1 MNYSEQLKNKII
13 TVEKALSLVKSNDEI
28 VTSLG
33 PCEATL
39 FMSRLHEIR
48 DIVENVTVVSMLSAL
63 DYKYH
68 TDPSMAGHFINESTF
83 FAGPA
88 RKAHSTGLV
97 SYIPT
102 HLRYAGINRL
112 DYKTPNIFIGAVTP
126 MDKHGFFSLSLST
139 VYERDS
145 LEKADVVIFE
155 VNKNLPRIFG
165 DTSVHISQVDY
176 VYESDEKVPE
186 LSPKEPSEKDFIIGQ
201 YIADLVD
208 DGATIQLGI
217 GGIPN
222 AVAKS
227 LMTKKDLGIHTEMI
241 TEGVVDLFEAG
252 VVNNSKKTL
261 HKNKII
267 GAFAFGS
274 QRLYD
279 FLDDNPCIEMKRCS
293 YVNNPYTLAKNNK
306 MTSINTSLSVDLT
319 GQCAS
324 ESLGFK
330 QYSGTGGQTDTGIGA
345 QMSPGGKS
353 IIALYSTAKNG
364 TISSIVPSHYMGAA
378 ITYSRNDVQYIVTE
392 YGVANLRGKSIR
404 ERVDSLIAIAHPD
417 FRQELKK
424 EAVKNRIW

>member
-1 MNYSEQLKNKII
+1 MNYLEQLKNKTI
-13 TVEKALSLVKSNDEI
+13 TVDDALALVKSNYEI

-39 FMSRLHEIR
+39 FMANLHKIKDR
-48 DIVENVTVVSMLSAL
+48 VENVTVVSMLSGL
-63 DYKYH
+63 NYKYH
-68 TDPSMAGHFINESTF
+68 TDPSMTGHFINESTF

-88 RKAHSTGLV
+88 RNSHSTGLV

-112 DYKTPNIFIGAVTP
+112 DYKTPNIFVGAVAP

-145 LEKADVVIFE
+145 LENADIVIFE
-155 VNKNLPRIFG
+155 IKKDLPRIFG
-165 DTSVHISQVDY
+165 DTSVHISQVNY
-176 VYESDEKVPE
+176 VYESSDPVPE
-186 LSPKEPSEKDFIIGQ
+186 LSPKTPSEKDLIIGQ
-201 YIADLVD
+201 HIADLID
-208 DGATIQLGI
+208 DGSTIQLGI

-252 VVNNSKKTL
+252 VVTNSKKTL

-267 GAFAFGS
+267 GSFAFGS
-274 QRLYD
+274 KRLYD
-279 FLDDNPCIEMKRCS
+279 FLDDNPSVEMKRCS
-293 YVNNPYTLAKNNK
+293 YVNNPYILAQNYK

-364 TISSIVPSHYMGAA
+364 TISSIVPSHYLGAA

-404 ERVDSLIAIAHPD
+404 ERVSSLIAIAHPN
-417 FRQELKK
+417 FREELKE
-424 EAVKNRIW
+424 EAIKNRIW